1 MPTFKQFG
9 QKMAAGATVAVALMT
24 GAYAAVPASA
34 TTAISDAQADGSELG
49 WAILVFIIVIAAVKN
64 LRRAA

>member
-1 MPTFKQFG
+1 MSTFKQFG
-9 QKMAAGATVAVALMT
+9 QKIAAGATVAVALT
-24 GAYAAVPASA
+24 SGVYAAIPAAA
-34 TTAISDAQADGSELG
+34 TTAISDAQSDGSELG

>member
-1 MPTFKQFG
+1 MFKSFV
-9 QKMAAGATVAVALMT
+9 QKMAAGATVSVALMS
-24 GAYAAVPASA
+24 GAYAAVPAAA
-34 TTAISDAQADGSELG
+34 TAAITEAQSDGSELG

>member
-1 MPTFKQFG
+1 MCTFKQFG
-9 QKMAAGATVAVALMT
+9 QKMAAGATVAIALMS
-24 GAYAAVPASA
+24 GAYAAIPAAA
-34 TTAISDAQADGSELG
+34 TTAISEAQSDGSELG